1 MTLVQS
7 LGGPFIFYFSGKP
20 VHVVSLSPGATWSRN
35 IACCNLPLGLSIGKQ
50 NGLSHLCQWEAEET
64 QVSGQRVYSCFIRG
78 VRLKENQR
86 SQVSSQAGE
95 MCARVTHQRE
105 GVAGPQGTI

>member
-20 VHVVSLSPGATWSRN
+20 VDVVSLSSGATWSRN
-35 IACCNLPLGLSIGKQ
+35 IACCNLPLGLSIGKK
-50 NGLSHLCQWEAEET
+50 NGLSHLCQWETEET
-64 QVSGQRVYSCFIRG
+64 QVSGQRVYSCFFGG

-95 MCARVTHQRE
+95 KCARVTHQRE
-105 GVAGPQGTI
+105 AVTGPQGAI